1 MASRAANLTSIDAVR
16 SFALALIQFEE
27 GADDALVQLE
37 LESRRPVAWVDEKC
51 AYWPREVRKASDS
64 LSEARLAL
72 ERCEITISGDDR
84 KSCYDE
90 RKAFE
95 KAKRRLHKAEE
106 KVQVARRWKVKI
118 RKEVEDFEVQIAKLR
133 QYLES
138 DFVRGIAALQRMSEA
153 LDQYVQQR
161 GGGGGGA
168 NEAAA
173 ASAGEGGEAAAGGS
187 P

>member
-1 MASRAANLTSIDAVR
+1 MASRAANLTSIDAIR

-27 GADDALVQLE
+27 AADDALVQLE
-37 LESRRPVAWVDEKC
+37 LESRRPVAWVDEQ
-51 AYWPREVRKASDS
+51 AMYWPAEVRKASDAV
-64 LSEARLAL
+64 SEARLTL

-95 KAKRRLHKAEE
+95 KAKRRLHRAEA
-106 KVQVARRWKVKI
+106 KVPIVRRWKIQI
-118 RKEVEDFEVQIAKLR
+118 RKEVEEFEVQIAKLR
-133 QYLES
+133 QFLES

-153 LDQYVQQR
+153 LDQYVQK
-161 GGGGGGA
+161 
-168 NEAAA
+168 
-173 ASAGEGGEAAAGGS
+173 ASAGSGGGSSAATASGGDGEAAGGGS